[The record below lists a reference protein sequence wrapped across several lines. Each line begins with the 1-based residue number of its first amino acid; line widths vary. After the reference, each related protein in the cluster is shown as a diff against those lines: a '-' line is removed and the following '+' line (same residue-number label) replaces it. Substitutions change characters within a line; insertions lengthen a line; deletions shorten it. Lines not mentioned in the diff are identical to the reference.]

1 MKQTLI
7 DIQRL
12 YIVKEDGG
20 FHQEPTPAELA
31 AVIKRRIPASPA
43 LRERYWRG
51 MGEFVGQALAGVV
64 IDPREWNPP
73 D

>member
-12 YIVKEDGG
+12 YAEKAESG
-20 FHQEPTPAELA
+20 FPDEPTASELA
-31 AVIKRRIPASPA
+31 AVIKRRVPTAPA
-43 LRERYWRG
+43 LQDRYFRG
-51 MGEFVGQALAGVV
+51 MGEFIGQALQGVV
-64 IDPREWNPP
+64 IDPREWTPP